1 MEATIYD
8 VAIIGLGPA
17 GATLARLLPPGL
29 SVLALDRKEHA
40 PETLGFHK
48 PCGGLLA
55 PDAQKALARQG
66 LALPVEV
73 LVSPQIFSVQT
84 VDIPTGRIQHYPRSY
99 MNMDRYR
106 FDLWLRSLIP
116 DQVDIRTGAR
126 CTGVAGVRGGFV
138 VTWKENGK
146 ECSAKARWLVGADGA
161 MSQVRRHFYPK
172 MKQRRYTAIQQWF
185 SAGTGDAVYTCFFDP
200 ASTDCYAWGLNKDG
214 YYIFGGAF
222 APQGAWQSYKRLCG
236 RAAEIAPVSGPAVK
250 TEACQIIRPAPL
262 DAFACG
268 ENGVFLVGEAA
279 GFVSPSSLEG
289 ISYALESAHAL
300 ANVLG
305 QGGNPNAAYWQAT
318 ARLRWKLHA
327 KQLKCP
333 PMYQPALRA
342 AVMASGLNSLPCRQT
357 GKTNR
362 RNL

>member
-1 MEATIYD
+1 MAENRYD
-8 VAIIGLGPA
+8 VAVIGLGPA

-40 PETLGFHK
+40 PETPGFHK

-66 LALPVEV
+66 LALPAEV
-73 LVSPQIFSVQT
+73 LVSPQIFAVQT

-99 MNMDRYR
+99 INMDRHR

-116 DQVDIRTGAR
+116 DRVEVRAGAR
-126 CTGVAGVRGGFV
+126 CTGIARARGGFFV
-138 VTWKENGK
+138 RWKETDGG
-146 ECSAKARWLVGADGA
+146 EHTARVRWLVGADGA
-161 MSQVRRHFYPK
+161 MSQVRRRFYPK
-172 MKQRRYTAIQQWF
+172 MEQRRYTALQQWF
-185 SAGTGDAVYTCFFDP
+185 LSGAGDAAYTCFFDP
-200 ASTDCYAWGLNKDG
+200 ESTDCYAWGLNKDG

-222 APQGAWQSYKRLCG
+222 APQGAWQSYERLRERVAG
-236 RAAEIAPVSGPAVK
+236 IAPVGGRAVK
-250 TEACQIIRPAPL
+250 TEACQIIRPAPW

-289 ISYALESAHAL
+289 ISYALESARLL
-300 ANVLG
+300 AEVLG
-305 QGGNPNAAYWQAT
+305 QSGSPNAAYWEKT
-318 ARLRWKLHA
+318 ALLRYKLHA

-333 PMYQPALRA
+333 FMYQPPLRA
-342 AVMASGLNSLPCRQT
+342 AVMASGLSSLRGRSAQNH
-357 GKTNR
+357 K
-362 RNL
+362 